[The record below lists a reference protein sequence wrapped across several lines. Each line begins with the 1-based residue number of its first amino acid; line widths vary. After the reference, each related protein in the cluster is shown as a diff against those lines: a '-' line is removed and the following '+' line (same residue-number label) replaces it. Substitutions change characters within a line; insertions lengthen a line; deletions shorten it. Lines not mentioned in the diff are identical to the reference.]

1 LPRKISAS
9 KMPTWTWKPVAWG
22 RDKTTRILLLV
33 VSTNIGASLGAFVVI
48 PFMCAKRRL
57 KEISTLIYCS

>member
-1 LPRKISAS
+1 
-9 KMPTWTWKPVAWG
+9 MPTWTWKPVAWG

-48 PFMCAKRRL
+48 PSHGQSAGLRQ
-57 KEISTLIYCS
+57 